1 MLKIVVVASISTVF
15 VSALVLYT
23 APNNITSS
31 RHHWTSMP
39 LLLAMKPPL
48 IETQQQQKQRE
59 DEKSS
64 NHDSSSSRGGV
75 RVAYLGNSIQYYND
89 CPRFLTNLS
98 HRGAIVHQDS
108 CLRGGA
114 TLVTLWTKGNGM
126 QHKFAT
132 MNAKTTV
139 LPPVGENGRGGGG
152 NANDDEYV
160 VYDVGSS
167 TVQDLLTTSLVLG
180 CDPNNKDRWDYV
192 VVNDHTQGPARP
204 VSQKKHEQIL
214 LDKYL
219 PLIIDNGA
227 TPIIIE
233 THAYRY
239 PGINNSEDLG
249 STPHEFTHLVRKG
262 VQSYIHALRT
272 KLPETIQP
280 RMAPVGTAFLH
291 VHDDNYKVW
300 ERLFD
305 PFDHFHPSP
314 SGTFLQGCVLHW
326 TMFDSPPPLPR
337 SDEEIRDLWKDAR
350 VMHDVKKNGD
360 QGPPLPTM
368 IEAEYLWNV
377 AKIICETDL

>member
-1 MLKIVVVASISTVF
+1 
-15 VSALVLYT
+15 
-23 APNNITSS
+23 
-31 RHHWTSMP
+31 
-39 LLLAMKPPL
+39 MKPPL
-48 IETQQQQKQRE
+48 LIESE
-59 DEKSS
+59 DVEKSS
-64 NHDSSSSRGGV
+64 SNNDSSSSSSSSSNNRGGV

-98 HRGAIVHQDS
+98 QGAIAQQDS

-114 TLVTLWTKGNGM
+114 SLVTLWTKGNGM

-132 MNAKTTV
+132 MNAKITTV
-139 LPPVGENGRGGGG
+139 LPVGENHGEGGGG
-152 NANDDEYV
+152 NENGNGDEYDV
-160 VYDVGSS
+160 VYDVGSP
-167 TVQDLLTTSLVLG
+167 TVQDLLTTTSLLG
-180 CDPNNKDRWDYV
+180 CDDSNYNKDCRWDYV
-192 VVNDHTQGPARP
+192 VINDHTQGPARP

-214 LDKYL
+214 LDMYL
-219 PLIIDNGA
+219 PLILDNSA

-239 PGINNSEDLG
+239 SGINNSEDLG
-249 STPHEFTHLVRKG
+249 SSPHEFTHLVRKG

-300 ERLFD
+300 ESLFD

-377 AKIICETDL
+377 AKVICEISY

>member
-1 MLKIVVVASISTVF
+1 MIQ
-15 VSALVLYT
+15 
-23 APNNITSS
+23 PPSS
-31 RHHWTSMP
+31 
-39 LLLAMKPPL
+39 
-48 IETQQQQKQRE
+48 
-59 DEKSS
+59 
-64 NHDSSSSRGGV
+64 GGV
-75 RVAYLGNSIQYYND
+75 RVAFIGNSIQYYND
-89 CPRFLTNLS
+89 CPRFVANLS
-98 HRGAIVHQDS
+98 SLRIAHQDS
-108 CLRGGA
+108 YLRGGA
-114 TLVTLWTKGNGM
+114 NLAELWDGM
-126 QHKFAT
+126 AHGAPHWASMRNAFST
-132 MNAKTTV
+132 EEMMNAAS
-139 LPPVGENGRGGGG
+139 GGAGGGG
-152 NANDDEYV
+152 SDDHNC
-160 VYDVGSS
+160 DVGSP
-167 TVQDLLTTSLVLG
+167 TVQALLG
-180 CDPNNKDRWDYV
+180 CDSHNKDRWDYV

-300 ERLFD
+300 ESLFD
-305 PFDHFHPSP
+305 PYDHFHPSP

>member
-1 MLKIVVVASISTVF
+1 
-15 VSALVLYT
+15 
-23 APNNITSS
+23 
-31 RHHWTSMP
+31 
-39 LLLAMKPPL
+39 MKPPS
-48 IETQQQQKQRE
+48 IETQQQQCE
-59 DEKSS
+59 GEKSS
-64 NHDSSSSRGGV
+64 NHDSSSSSSGGGGV

-89 CPRFLTNLS
+89 CPRFITNLS
-98 HRGAIVHQDS
+98 RGGAMIVHQDS

-139 LPPVGENGRGGGG
+139 LPPVGENGRGRGGGGGG
-152 NANDDEYV
+152 NVNDDEYV
-160 VYDVGSS
+160 VYDVGSP
-167 TVQDLLTTSLVLG
+167 TVQDLLTTSSSLLLG
-180 CDPNNKDRWDYV
+180 CDPNNKDGWDYV

-233 THAYRY
+233 TAAYRY
-239 PGINNSEDLG
+239 PGVHRSEDLG
-249 STPHEFTHLVRKG
+249 STQEFQQKIRQG

-300 ERLFD
+300 ESLFD
-305 PFDHFHPSP
+305 PYDHFHPSP

-360 QGPPLPTM
+360 QVPPLPTM